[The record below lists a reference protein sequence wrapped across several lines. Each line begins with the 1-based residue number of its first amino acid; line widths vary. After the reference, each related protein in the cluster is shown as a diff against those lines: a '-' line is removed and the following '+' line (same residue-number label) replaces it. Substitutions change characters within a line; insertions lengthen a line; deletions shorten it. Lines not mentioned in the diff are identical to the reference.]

1 MTLKTRLHDHLFKAL
16 ESRKS
21 ALQLQRSQLS
31 IESTESGKGSAGDK
45 HEVGI
50 AIAQIEIEKLDHQIA
65 LAQQQLQALQKMDP
79 NTAFAQIQNGAL
91 FESDHNWYYCSVPYG
106 QLQFDTMTVFCMST
120 DAPLFQALKGKK
132 EQEEAVFNGRKWII
146 NKIY

>member
-1 MTLKTRLHDHLFKAL
+1 MTLKTRLHDHLFNAL

-21 ALQLQRSQLS
+21 ALQVQRSQLS

-65 LAQQQLQALQKMDP
+65 LAQQQLQVLQKMDP
-79 NTAFAQIQNGAL
+79 STVFSQIQNGAL
-91 FESDHNWYYCSVPYG
+91 FESDNNWYYCSVPYG
-106 QLQFDTMTVFCMST
+106 QLQFDTMTIFCMST
-120 DAPLFQALKGKK
+120 DAPLFEALKGKK
-132 EQEEAVFNGRKWII
+132 ENERAVFNGRNWII
-146 NKIY
+146 NKIH